1 MIKRLQPETNYI
13 LLQISERIYMA
24 RVKKEKNGEYPSLL
38 SIQDVVDVLIV
49 QSTSVRFLLTMYI
62 QAVNNQTA
70 NILF

>member
-49 QSTSVRFLLTMYI
+49 QSTSVRFLLMMCI
-62 QAVNNQTA
+62 RVVNNQTA
-70 NILF
+70 NIPF